1 MVCFHF
7 AETLK
12 PLTEWVLTILN
23 SVLLQFGNPRK
34 TDQVKARVSWV
45 SSFSGDDSKMLV
57 VLLVLL

>member
-12 PLTEWVLTILN
+12 PLTGWVLTILN
-23 SVLLQFGNPRK
+23 SVLLQSGNPRK